1 MYSSQSKGDHPEDG
15 IMCILEPI
23 KGRSSQGWDNDMYFS
38 QSKGDHPE
46 DGIMICTQVNQRE
59 IIPRMG

>member
-1 MYSSQSKGDHPEDG
+1 
-15 IMCILEPI
+15 
-23 KGRSSQGWDNDMYFS
+23 MYFS

-46 DGIMICTQVNQRE
+46 DGIMICILANQREIIPDKGIVICTLVNQRE